1 MGFAMTILEGSS
13 RTGQSEL
20 KRQCLDRDGGRCVL
34 SGAIDTDRYGKMPP
48 GERKGAKHS
57 RTECAHILPFALS
70 KLKEKTAVQVQN
82 KATTWWALYEYFPAL
97 QGKIA
102 ADTVNQ
108 PGNAVTL
115 SAAIHTEFGSF
126 SFGFQSTEEV
136 YFYRFTAKTILGNAD
151 QVYLYSNTNTV

>member
-1 MGFAMTILEGSS
+1 MTTIEGSF

-48 GERKGAKHS
+48 GKRKGAKHS

-70 KLKEKTAVQVQN
+70 KLKEKAAVQVQN

-97 QGKIA
+97 QDYVDILCQEKSA
-102 ADTVNQ
+102 VFTVVDNG
-108 PGNAVTL
+108 PDA
-115 SAAIHTEFGSF
+115 
-126 SFGFQSTEEV
+126 EV
-136 YFYRFTAKTILGNAD
+136 YLPHLETRIGW
-151 QVYLYSNTNTV
+151 TVDATETLQRPFA

>member
-1 MGFAMTILEGSS
+1 
-13 RTGQSEL
+13 
-20 KRQCLDRDGGRCVL
+20 
-34 SGAIDTDRYGKMPP
+34 MPP

-57 RTECAHILPFALS
+57 RIECAHILPFALS

-97 QGKIA
+97 RGKIA

-115 SAAIHTEFGSF
+115 SAVIHTEFALFTSGSNRRKRYV
-126 SFGFQSTEEV
+126 ST
-136 YFYRFTAKTILGNAD
+136 RFTAKTILGHAD
-151 QVYLYSNTNTV
+151 

>member
-1 MGFAMTILEGSS
+1 MTILEGSS

-34 SGAIDTDRYGKMPP
+34 IGAFDTDRYDKMPP
-48 GERKGAKHS
+48 GERKSATHT

-97 QGKIA
+97 RGKIA

-115 SAAIHTEFGSF
+115 SAVIHTEFALF
-126 SFGFQSTEEV
+126 TLGFQPTEEV
-136 YFYRFTAKTILGNAD
+136 CFY
-151 QVYLYSNTNTV
+151 QVYRENHNVTWQC